1 MLPYMETNTNA
12 SPKAYLSTK
21 PNRASTHEKA
31 YARAIRYGWVIY
43 RGHAVAGELGKGWV
57 VTVDGDTV
65 FEGRTAGECFRA
77 IDEVVDEI

>member
-1 MLPYMETNTNA
+1 MNTNTNA
-12 SPKAYLSTK
+12 SPKSTQEK
-21 PNRASTHEKA
+21 HAKA

-77 IDEVVDEI
+77 IDEVADEI